1 MLQDQLSLTSALF
14 QTETNA
20 RVSDGLGHT
29 VNAGK
34 QRVRG
39 VEFGFAGNLTPK
51 WHVFGGYSYLNAI
64 TTDAGPG
71 SPGASGLPMVM
82 VPKHNFTLWTSY
94 DVMPKLTLGAG
105 ATVMSQTYAS
115 VSATTKK
122 WTPGYAR
129 FDAAATWRVNKTM
142 DVQLNVQNLFDKSIT
157 RARIRSTRRGR
168 RAVRRWSR
176 STSISNAVGGG
187 RARCALPRRT
197 HHGSEYV
204 FTFVK
209 LFIASCTPSL

>member
-1 MLQDQLSLTSALF
+1 
-14 QTETNA
+14 
-20 RVSDGLGHT
+20 
-29 VNAGK
+29 
-34 QRVRG
+34 
-39 VEFGFAGNLTPK
+39 
-51 WHVFGGYSYLNAI
+51 
-64 TTDAGPG
+64 
-71 SPGASGLPMVM
+71 MVM

-142 DVQLNVQNLFDKSIT
+142 DVQLNVQNLFDKVLLERVSDL
-157 RARIRSTRRGR
+157 RDVGA
-168 RAVRRWSR
+168 SR
-176 STSISNAVGGG
+176 SAMVTLNSISNAVGGG

-197 HHGSEYV
+197 HHGEYV